1 MKGFFDNILNLESP
15 TMIKASRLGNLIV
28 LNLLWLLCCLPIVT
42 IGPAT
47 IAMNYVIFQ
56 YHTERSD
63 VVLRPFFKS
72 FRRDFRQGLMLGIPL
87 TLLFCLMVFNGVYI
101 TAASAERISPLWI
114 SFALLVLFLGALITY
129 GFPLLARYD
138 LTMSAV
144 INNSLV
150 FFLRNPKLSFS
161 AMLLHYLPV
170 VLILFL
176 PDIFIKVSFL
186 YVLLGGSAVAYVNNR
201 ALLKIFD
208 ASQAEADAAAE
219 EAAREEA
226 PQSE

>member
-1 MKGFFDNILNLESP
+1 MKGIFSNILNPESP
-15 TMIKASRLGNLIV
+15 FMSKASWLGNLIL
-28 LNLLWLLCCLPIVT
+28 LNLVWLLCCLPIIT

-56 YHTERSD
+56 HHTGRSD
-63 VVLRPFFKS
+63 VVFRPFFKS

-87 TLLFCLMVFNGVYI
+87 TVLFGLMIFNGLYI
-101 TAASAERISPLWI
+101 AAASADGISHLWI
-114 SFALLVLFLGALITY
+114 SFVVLVLFIGALITY

-138 LTMSAV
+138 LSLGNV
-144 INNSLV
+144 INNALV
-150 FFLRNPKLSFS
+150 FFLQNPKLSFS
-161 AMLLHYLPV
+161 AMLMHFLPV

-186 YVLLGGSAVAYVNNR
+186 YILFGGSGVAYVNNR

-208 ASQAEADAAAE
+208 AKQEEADAAQTAE
-219 EAAREEA
+219 TE
-226 PQSE
+226 